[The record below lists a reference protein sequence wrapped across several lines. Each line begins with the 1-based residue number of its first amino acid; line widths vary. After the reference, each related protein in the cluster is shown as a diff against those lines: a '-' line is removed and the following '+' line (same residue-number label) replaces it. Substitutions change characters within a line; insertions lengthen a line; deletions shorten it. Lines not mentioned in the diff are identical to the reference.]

1 MATKKETSK
10 TSTKKDTKKTV
21 TKKTVKEE
29 KKVDTKKKEIKK
41 TEKKVE
47 VKAPKEKVEV
57 KERKEETKKDHKIL
71 FSIIGIALVV
81 ILGVVVNLIKET
93 NHPTYRSGKVYAVM
107 TIKDYGD
114 IYLELD
120 ADVAPITVTNFINL
134 ANSGFYDNLTFH
146 RMIKGFMMQGGD
158 PLGNGYGDNG
168 NYIEG
173 EFSNNGHENN
183 ISHVRGTI
191 SMARGDD
198 PNSASTQFFIVTDD
212 SKHLDGNY
220 AAFGTV
226 VDGMDIVDKLMDK
239 YATKED
245 ELLKED
251 KRPIITSIRET
262 EIEAEPDMDDYYQ
275 Y

>member
-1 MATKKETSK
+1 MATKKETGKTSTK
-10 TSTKKDTKKTV
+10 TSTKKETKKAV
-21 TKKTVKEE
+21 TKKTVKKEE

-41 TEKKVE
+41 IEKKVE
-47 VKAPKEKVEV
+47 VVETKE
-57 KERKEETKKDHKIL
+57 KKDHKVIWA
-71 FSIIGIALVV
+71 FVGIALVV
-81 ILGVVVNLIKET
+81 IFGVVVNLIKEVD
-93 NHPTYRSGKVYAVM
+93 HPTYRSGKVYAGISV
-107 TIKDYGD
+107 KDYGN

-168 NYIEG
+168 TYIEG
-173 EFSNNGHENN
+173 EFESNGHKND

-198 PNSASTQFFIVTDD
+198 PNSASTQFFIVTGDATY
-212 SKHLDGNY
+212 LDGNY
-220 AAFGTV
+220 AAFGKV
-226 VDGMDIVDKLMDK
+226 IEGMDVVDKLMEK

-245 ELLKED
+245 EVLKED
-251 KRPIITSIRET
+251 KRPIIET
-262 EIEAEPDMDDYYQ
+262 IQEIVPGEGDIEYEVIE
-275 Y
+275 